1 MIDMEKFR
9 LTRLQAIGLF
19 VLLTLIATFAVI
31 NFLRGEDLFNRSTTY
46 YANFGSVDGL
56 AVTGPVYLK
65 GLKVGMVEGIEYDA
79 QKDEFQVEF
88 KVKSQFN
95 VPDNSVAE
103 IYSADIMGAR
113 AIRIN
118 MGDSGEFAQSGDT
131 LEGKVAPDMVSA
143 LTGELA
149 PLKEQASKLIENMN
163 TTLESV
169 NMLLDSTAR
178 EELQGSF
185 ANLNRTLANAASLS
199 RALNEISPELK
210 EMVANLTILSEG
222 LGKSAGDIQGSL
234 ANVNE
239 ITSQL
244 SAAELDKAI
253 ASLRSLSDKLQ
264 DPDGSVGKLLTTDSL
279 HQAVEDLVKDV
290 DKLVQQITENPKKYI
305 KVSVF

>member
-1 MIDMEKFR
+1 MEKFR

-31 NFLRGEDLFNRSTTY
+31 NFLRGEDIFNRSRTY

-65 GLKVGMVEGIEYDA
+65 GLKVGMVEGIGYDA
-79 QKDEFQVEF
+79 QRDEFQVEF

-95 VPDNSVAE
+95 IPDNSVAE

-113 AIRIN
+113 ALRIN
-118 MGDSGEFAQSGDT
+118 LGDSKEMAQSGDT
-131 LEGKVAPDMVSA
+131 IGGNVVPDMVTS

-149 PLKEQASKLIENMN
+149 PLKEQASELIENMN
-163 TTLESV
+163 ITLMNV
-169 NMLLDSTAR
+169 NRLLDSTAR
-178 EELQGSF
+178 EDLQGSF

-199 RALNEISPELK
+199 STLNRISPELEK
-210 EMVANLTILSEG
+210 MVADLALLSDG
-222 LGKSAGDIQGSL
+222 LGRSAGDIQGSL

-244 SAAELDKAI
+244 SEAELDKAI
-253 ASLRSLSDKLQ
+253 ASLRSLSEKLQ
-264 DPDGSVGKLLTTDSL
+264 DPNGSVGKLLATDSL
-279 HQAVEDLVKDV
+279 HQAVSNLINDV
-290 DKLVQQITENPKKYI
+290 DKLVQQITQNPKKYI

>member
-1 MIDMEKFR
+1 MEKFR
-9 LTRLQAIGLF
+9 MTRLQAIGLF

-31 NFLRGEDLFNRSTTY
+31 NFLRGEDLFNRSNTY

-65 GLKVGMVEGIEYDA
+65 GLKVGMVEGIGYDA
-79 QKDEFQVEF
+79 QKDEFEVEF

-95 VPDNSVAE
+95 IPANSVAE

-113 AIRIN
+113 ALRIN
-118 MGDSGEFAQSGDT
+118 LGDSKDIAQGGDT
-131 LEGKVAPDMVSA
+131 IGGNVVPDMVTA

-163 TTLESV
+163 TTLESI
-169 NMLLDSTAR
+169 NRLLDSTAR
-178 EELQGSF
+178 EDLQGSF
-185 ANLNRTLANAASLS
+185 ANLNRTLSNAASLS
-199 RALNEISPELK
+199 STLNEISPELK
-210 EMVANLTILSEG
+210 KMVADLTLLSDG

-244 SAAELDKAI
+244 SEAELGAAV
-253 ASLRSLSDKLQ
+253 ASLRSLLDKLQ
-264 DPDGSVGKLLTTDSL
+264 DPNGSVGKLLATDSL
-279 HQAVEDLVKDV
+279 HQAVNDLINDV
-290 DKLVQQITENPKKYI
+290 DKLVQRITENPKKYI

>member
-1 MIDMEKFR
+1 MEKFR

-31 NFLRGEDLFNRSTTY
+31 NFLRGEDLFNRSRTY

-65 GLKVGMVEGIEYDA
+65 GLKVGMVEGIKYDA
-79 QKDEFQVEF
+79 QNDEFQVEF

-95 VPDNSVAE
+95 IPANSVAE

-113 AIRIN
+113 ALRIN
-118 MGDSGEFAQSGDT
+118 LGDSKDIAQGGDT
-131 LEGKVAPDMVSA
+131 IEGSVVPDMVTA

-169 NMLLDSTAR
+169 NRLLDSTAR
-178 EELQGSF
+178 EDLQGSF
-185 ANLNRTLANAASLS
+185 ANLNKTLANAASLS
-199 RALNEISPELK
+199 RTLNEISPELK
-210 EMVANLTILSEG
+210 EMVASLTLLSEG
-222 LGKSAGDIQGSL
+222 LGKSAGDIRGSL

-244 SAAELDKAI
+244 SEAELGEAI
-253 ASLRSLSDKLQ
+253 ASLKSLSDKLQ
-264 DPDGSVGKLLTTDSL
+264 DPNGSVGKLLTTDSL
-279 HQAVEDLVKDV
+279 HQAVNDLINDV